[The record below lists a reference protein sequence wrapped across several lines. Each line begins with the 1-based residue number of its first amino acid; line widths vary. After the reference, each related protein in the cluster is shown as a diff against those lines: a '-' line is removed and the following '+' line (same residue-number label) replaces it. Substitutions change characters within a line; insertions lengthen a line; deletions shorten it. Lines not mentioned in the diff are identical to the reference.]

1 MQCSRCFQGG
11 AIMTMLTVR
20 DLNEEDKRL
29 LRIRAASNGRSMS
42 AEVRAII
49 HDTVREP
56 LPTPTSPQNGT
67 WPERMLE
74 LGQLVG
80 GVELE
85 IPPRDQARIPELP

>member
-1 MQCSRCFQGG
+1 
-11 AIMTMLTVR
+11 MTMLTVR

-56 LPTPTSPQNGT
+56 LPTSTPPKNGS
-67 WPERMLE
+67 
-74 LGQLVG
+74 
-80 GVELE
+80 
-85 IPPRDQARIPELP
+85 

>member
-1 MQCSRCFQGG
+1 
-11 AIMTMLTVR
+11 MTMLTVR

-56 LPTPTSPQNGT
+56 LPTSTPPQNGT
-67 WPERMLE
+67 WPERLLE
-74 LGQLVG
+74 LGQSVG

>member
-1 MQCSRCFQGG
+1 
-11 AIMTMLTVR
+11 MTMLTVR

-49 HDTVREP
+49 HDTVRKP
-56 LPTPTSPQNGT
+56 LPTPTPPQNGT
-67 WPERMLE
+67 WPEQMLE
-74 LGQLVG
+74 LGQSVG

-85 IPPRDQARIPELP
+85 IPPRDQACIPELP